1 MGERHW
7 ITPVL
12 AEEGFATESSD
23 DRERFGAYVDVPGPS
38 WSEAPLLDTIESA
51 PGPLVRIGRWPDGAR
66 SALAVTGDIDA
77 LTLRDFVSRSWET
90 HGWVPRDRATT

>member
-1 MGERHW
+1 MTTVRRRIYYPESDGKPLGE
-7 ITPVL
+7 T
-12 AEEGFATESSD
+12 EGH
-23 DRERFGAYVDVPGPS
+23 V
-38 WSEAPLLDTIESA
+38 
-51 PGPLVRIGRWPDGAR
+51 